1 MLVAALALA
10 GCGSTSGP
18 GAGGGSA
25 ETEAG
30 ELGEQQAGED
40 AQAPGATNDPTYF
53 EAGSICVN
61 LPIEQLAQ
69 QYGVEATPEAVAR
82 RSPPTTPT
90 TSRRPPRTAA
100 STSSKRAAGAGPA
113 SAGVSR
119 PPRTRA
125 RAGACAGTRR

>member
-1 MLVAALALA
+1 VRILLLLLLLAAPLAVA

-18 GAGGGSA
+18 GSGGGSA

-61 LPIEQLAQ
+61 QPMEALAQ
-69 QYGVEATPEAVAR
+69 QYGVAPTPEAVADAV
-82 RSPPTTPT
+82 
-90 TSRRPPRTAA
+90 AA
-100 STSSKRAAGAGPA
+100 DYPEAKRKAARNGCFDVLKEGGRGGAG
-113 SAGVSR
+113 
-119 PPRTRA
+119 
-125 RAGACAGTRR
+125 